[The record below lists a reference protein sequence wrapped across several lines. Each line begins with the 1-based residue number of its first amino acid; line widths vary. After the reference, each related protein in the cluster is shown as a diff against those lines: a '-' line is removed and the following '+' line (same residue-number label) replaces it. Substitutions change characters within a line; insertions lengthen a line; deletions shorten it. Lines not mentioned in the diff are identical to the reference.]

1 MNPRVYVVLL
11 GVTLLGIVNEA
22 YAENFG
28 HYIGRVQAEWL
39 ENGRDMRLL
48 EPFGYVDPSGRE
60 WHAEAGVIVDGA
72 SIPQIAWSLVGGP
85 FEGSYREAS
94 VIHDVACVK
103 KNRSWQQSHM
113 TFFTAMRA
121 SGVSSIQAKIM
132 YAAVYHFG
140 PRWPEVH
147 ILRNIEPEQVQRE
160 LEKIEKTSPRDSIP
174 KVTQFKDRD
183 ASGDLSTSLKVVLT
197 PKARTLNSNEFDELK
212 HVIEQQNIS
221 LEEITEFQP
230 H

>member
-1 MNPRVYVVLL
+1 MNSRAYIILL
-11 GVTLLGIVNEA
+11 GITLLGIANET
-22 YAENFG
+22 YGEDFG
-28 HYIGRVQAEWL
+28 HYIGSVQAEWL
-39 ENGRDMRLL
+39 DNGRDMRLL

-60 WHAEAGVIVDGA
+60 WQAEAGAIVDGA

-140 PRWPEVH
+140 PRWPEVQ

-160 LEKIEKTSPRDSIP
+160 SEKIEKTAPRDSIP
-174 KVTQFKDRD
+174 KVTQIKDRD
-183 ASGDLSTSLKVVLT
+183 ASGNLSTSLKVVFN
-197 PKARTLNSNEFDELK
+197 PKPATLNSEEFNELK

-221 LEEITEFQP
+221 LEEIKEFQP